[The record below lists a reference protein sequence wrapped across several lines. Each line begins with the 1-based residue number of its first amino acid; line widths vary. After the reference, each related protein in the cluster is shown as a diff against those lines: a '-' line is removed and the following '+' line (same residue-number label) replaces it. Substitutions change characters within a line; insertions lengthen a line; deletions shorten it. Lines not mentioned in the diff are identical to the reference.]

1 MSLLFCAYVRCSLT
15 IMQDFAQYV
24 EHLRNVLL
32 YNMTETCA
40 CFNDEECEYWN
51 THLLYIQQN
60 IIIRLLDLNFFKNFL
75 LKNLTK
81 FNTHIP

>member
-32 YNMTETCA
+32 YNMTETFA
-40 CFNDEECEYWN
+40 CFKDEECEFWN

-60 IIIRLLDLNFFKNFL
+60 IRIRLLDLIFFLNF
-75 LKNLTK
+75 TK
-81 FNTHIP
+81 KLNKI